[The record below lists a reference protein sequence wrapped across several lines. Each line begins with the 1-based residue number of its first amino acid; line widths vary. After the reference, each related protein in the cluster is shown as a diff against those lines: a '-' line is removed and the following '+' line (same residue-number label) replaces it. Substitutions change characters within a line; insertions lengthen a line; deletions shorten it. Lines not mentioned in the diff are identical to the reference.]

1 MTIVSSKFCLLRVV
15 CFFAHVRCVFISYN
29 GITNKLVKCRLE
41 GEKEENSVL
50 VRVYGHKTDLLIDRK
65 AETRNIKL
73 LNREGLAPSLY
84 ATFSNGLAYEFV
96 PGCTLNCNSV
106 GQPTTYKMVAR
117 HLAKLHKVREG
128 VNNGEHAPILWD
140 KLTNF
145 LNLVP
150 HKFSDPVK
158 QERYESLVLPKEQLR
173 KEIEYLKENL
183 TQINSPVVFCHNDLL
198 LGNVICTD
206 DESSVVF
213 IDYEYA
219 AYNYQAFDIGNHFN
233 EFVGIEP
240 DTIDY
245 SKYPSK
251 ELQYDWLKTYLLEFK
266 NTDSVKDEDIYKLY
280 IQVNK
285 FSLTSHLFWG
295 IWALI
300 QAEHSYIDFD
310 FIKYG
315 AIRINEYLAKKEDF
329 LNLDGNETSS

>member
-1 MTIVSSKFCLLRVV
+1 
-15 CFFAHVRCVFISYN
+15 N
-29 GITNKLVKCRLE
+29 
-41 GEKEENSVL
+41 
-50 VRVYGHKTDLLIDRK
+50 DLY
-65 AETRNIKL
+65 E
-73 LNREGLAPSLY
+73 Y
-84 ATFSNGLAYEFV
+84 TF
-96 PGCTLNCNSV
+96 
-106 GQPTTYKMVAR
+106 
-117 HLAKLHKVREG
+117 
-128 VNNGEHAPILWD
+128 
-140 KLTNF
+140 
-145 LNLVP
+145 
-150 HKFSDPVK
+150 
-158 QERYESLVLPKEQLR
+158 RYESLVLPKEQLR

>member
-183 TQINSPVVFCHNDLL
+183 TQINSPVVFATM
-198 LGNVICTD
+198 I
-206 DESSVVF
+206 F
-213 IDYEYA
+213 
-219 AYNYQAFDIGNHFN
+219 F
-233 EFVGIEP
+233 
-240 DTIDY
+240 
-245 SKYPSK
+245 
-251 ELQYDWLKTYLLEFK
+251 
-266 NTDSVKDEDIYKLY
+266 
-280 IQVNK
+280 
-285 FSLTSHLFWG
+285 
-295 IWALI
+295 
-300 QAEHSYIDFD
+300 
-310 FIKYG
+310 
-315 AIRINEYLAKKEDF
+315 
-329 LNLDGNETSS
+329 